1 MGLKVERWT
10 LAVGQGL
17 FHYEEVW
24 LDSQSRPL
32 TIVYD
37 AGTIKEDCDSRS
49 TPVRSIY
56 FVRSHIRHRANGIL
70 DYLILSHFHQ
80 DHFNLMDKLI
90 KKIHVRYFIAPLLTP
105 ERNFFEITIIA
116 EQWDQ
121 AKKYTPYSSPY
132 HTKFMNSVVEG
143 LVKDGSEGF
152 CKALFRQNQHQDRYH
167 NDIYDKHTQFIFITD
182 DEDKTADGQSNRDS
196 IVHGFPEKLENDADS
211 QVLNHSQTINIKK
224 KSSPTPFWQ
233 LAFFYSKPTNIYSK
247 MNEEARKKIREEFG
261 KAYTNQQE
269 GSLDAG
275 KHHSKGSE
283 KRQQTGPIGR
293 VLAKKDKNH
302 PPIYIPIDPDTDKA
316 AALKSI
322 FGDSNLNM
330 TSLVMYSGAATIPK
344 IAVKKTLTTQYSSQ
358 KKYIPQTLTYFVPVK
373 QKGQKSTRAK
383 CSESSLFK
391 KCRSC
396 LLNCLYADKNVGVK
410 HLSVRHCYWSWM
422 GFGDLNFETNKTI
435 NQFIK
440 HFQAHGNLLDYVGC
454 CTAPHHGSKNGF
466 KTSQIPELLSGAVCL
481 ISCDPCAN
489 YHHPHSE
496 ALTAMLK
503 GGMIP
508 VLVTDKK
515 DSTFHE
521 IILLR

>member
-1 MGLKVERWT
+1 MNLRVERWT

-24 LDSQSRPL
+24 LDSQPRPL

-37 AGTIKEDCDSRS
+37 AGTIKEDSDTRS
-49 TPVRSIY
+49 TPVKSVY
-56 FVRSHIRHRANGIL
+56 FVRNRIRLNADGIL

-80 DHFNLMDKLI
+80 DHFNLMDRLI
-90 KKIHVRYFIAPLLTP
+90 KKFRVRYFIAPLLTP
-105 ERNFFEITIIA
+105 KKNYFEIKVI
-116 EQWDQ
+116 ESQWDET
-121 AKKYTPYSSPY
+121 KKYKSYASP

-143 LVKDGSEGF
+143 LVEDGSEGF
-152 CKALFRQNQHQDRYH
+152 CKAIFRENQDQDRYH
-167 NDIYDKHTQFIFITD
+167 EDIYDKHTQFIFITD

-196 IVHGFPEKLENDADS
+196 IVHGFPENIKNEVDS
-211 QVLNHSQTINIKK
+211 QVLNHSNTINIKIN
-224 KSSPTPFWQ
+224 SSPTPFWQ
-233 LAFFYSKPTNIYSK
+233 LAFFYSKPTNSDSK
-247 MNEEARKKIREEFG
+247 MYEGARKKICEEFE
-261 KAYTNQQE
+261 KAHANQH
-269 GSLDAG
+269 GDSLDSG
-275 KHHSKGSE
+275 KQNSKGSE
-283 KRQQTGPIGR
+283 KGQQTGPIGR

-302 PPIYIPIDPDTDKA
+302 PPIYIPIDPDTGKPA
-316 AALKSI
+316 TLKSI

-344 IAVKKTLTTQYSSQ
+344 IGIKRTLTTQYSSQ
-358 KKYIPQTLTYFVPVK
+358 KKYTPQTLTYFVPVK
-373 QKGQKSTRAK
+373 QKGRKSTRAK
-383 CSESSLFK
+383 CSESSLCK

-396 LLNCLYADKNVGVK
+396 LLNCLYADKYVGVK
-410 HLSVRHCYWSWM
+410 HLSVRDCYWSWM

-454 CTAPHHGSKNGF
+454 CTAPHHGSNNGF

-481 ISCDPCAN
+481 ISCDPCEN

-496 ALTAMLK
+496 ALTSMLK